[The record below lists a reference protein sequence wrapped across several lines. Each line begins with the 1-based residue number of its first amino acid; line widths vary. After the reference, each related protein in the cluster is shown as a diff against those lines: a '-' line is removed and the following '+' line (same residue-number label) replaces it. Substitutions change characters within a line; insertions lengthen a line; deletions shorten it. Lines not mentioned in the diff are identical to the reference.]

1 MNKRDDGIVENSQEF
16 QYMESNFDSM
26 MQEMEEDS
34 KTNDFSIPD
43 DWDVQFRRAIKE
55 TLERKKREEEQR
67 KKARQKM
74 LAMAAGIVLVLFLG
88 TNFTLEAVQG
98 DSLLDVFK
106 NKFQE
111 DSEYTAYGT
120 EELVMD
126 EEEQNLT
133 ICLEGDTLTEVYQHL
148 KEEVKRPIFQIK
160 DDIEEYK
167 IDNATYDSL
176 FRIVI
181 IDIEVAGGKIQIS
194 QEEKVN
200 TSATAVKNEKEECAK
215 VWNENL
221 QQYILIYESIQED
234 SYTWS
239 VDYDYAIFYCDAY
252 VSLELCCQIAENL
265 SFD

>member
-1 MNKRDDGIVENSQEF
+1 MNKRDDEIVENSQEF

-160 DDIEEYK
+160 DDIGDYQ
-167 IDNATYDSL
+167 INSATYDSL
-176 FRIVI
+176 FRIMI
-181 IDIEVAGGKIQIS
+181 IDMEFSEGRIQLS
-194 QEEKVN
+194 QEEKVEN
-200 TSATAVKNEKEECAK
+200 SATAIKKEKKECAK
-215 VWNENL
+215 IWNENL
-221 QQYILIYESIQED
+221 QEYILIYEGIQND

-239 VDYDYAIFYCDAY
+239 VDRDYAIFYFNGC
-252 VSLELCCQIAENL
+252 VSLEKCCQMAKNI

>member
-1 MNKRDDGIVENSQEF
+1 MNKRDDEIVENSQEF

-111 DSEYTAYGT
+111 DSEYTACGT

-160 DDIEEYK
+160 DDIDEYE
-167 IDNATYDSL
+167 ICSASYNTL
-176 FRIVI
+176 FRMVI
-181 IDIEVAGGKIQIS
+181 IDIEISEGRIQLS
-194 QEEKVN
+194 QEEKVEN
-200 TSATAVKNEKEECAK
+200 SATAVKKEKEECAR

-252 VSLELCCQIAENL
+252 VSLELCCKMAENL

>member
-1 MNKRDDGIVENSQEF
+1 MNKRDDEIVENSQEF

-160 DDIEEYK
+160 DDIDEYE
-167 IDNATYDSL
+167 ICSASYNTL
-176 FRIVI
+176 FRMVI
-181 IDIEVAGGKIQIS
+181 IDMEFPDGRIQLS
-194 QEEKVN
+194 QEEKVEN
-200 TSATAVKNEKEECAK
+200 SATAVKNEKKECAK
-215 VWNENL
+215 IWNENL
-221 QQYILIYESIQED
+221 QEYILIYEGIQDD

-239 VDYDYAIFYCDAY
+239 VDRDYAIFYFNGY
-252 VSLELCCQIAENL
+252 ISLEKCCQMAENL